1 MATNQ
6 ATGKAVVVA
15 RAQALIAGAN
25 KHLSNVTQVTLAG
38 QSLTPAQV
46 IEKLQSL
53 VTLRTAVDTAKASAK
68 AKVAAETTDA
78 PALRTFMGAFA
89 TYVKAAY
96 LNSPDVLADFGLQTK
111 ARTPQTVASKTVA
124 AAKRAATRAARH
136 TMGSKQRLEITGDVT
151 GVTVT
156 PTVASPPKVIAPS
169 SPSPPATSGGA
180 TAGPALPHTT

>member
-25 KHLSNVTQVTLAG
+25 KHLSNVTQSTLAG
-38 QSLTPAQV
+38 QSLTPAHV

-53 VTLRTAVDTAKASAK
+53 VTLRTAVDTAEASAK
-68 AKVAAETTDA
+68 AKVVAETTDA

-96 LNSPDVLADFGLQTK
+96 L
-111 ARTPQTVASKTVA
+111 
-124 AAKRAATRAARH
+124 
-136 TMGSKQRLEITGDVT
+136 
-151 GVTVT
+151 TVT
-156 PTVASPPKVIAPS
+156 PTVASPPEVIVPS

-180 TAGPALPHTT
+180 TAGPALPHTP